1 MPVANRC
8 QDIADS
14 LLHGPPTD
22 DHARMLRRGGQPE
35 RLYFGLPGPDP
46 GSLPGSPRAVGPHH
60 QMATFER
67 TTTMTSP
74 SALGSTGIYPVR
86 VPPRDDHPRQ
96 TKIVATLGPASTDI
110 GVIRRLVEAGMDV
123 ARLNFSHGTHAEHLQ
138 RWQAVRQVAQQ
149 QARPVAVLADL
160 CGPKIRLGNLA
171 APVDVQPGEVIG
183 FSTASDDPRNLS
195 ITYDRLSEAVQPGQ
209 RLLID
214 DGRIRTT
221 VIDVRER
228 EVLCMVDT
236 AGRLQRGKGVNL
248 PDSALPIPCLTA
260 KDLDDLAFAAT
271 HGADFVAL
279 SFVRCAADVLE
290 LRERLDVARSRAR
303 IVAKIEKAEAIA
315 DLEAI
320 IEASDA
326 VMVARGDLGVE
337 VGVSEVPLLQKRI
350 IDAARTRGRTVITAT
365 QMLESMIDSSEPTR
379 AEVSDVANAIL
390 DGTSAVMLSAESASG
405 SFPVRAVEV
414 MVEIASKTES
424 SAALRSERVPHAEV
438 STVLMHATCDVADE
452 VTAAAI
458 GVPTTS
464 GSTARDL
471 SRFRPHQPVVAATD
485 DEVVLRQLALDW
497 GIHPVLIPPASSL
510 EEAWT
515 ATVRAAHQLGLVAE
529 GDLVV
534 LTGRRALMGSND
546 TSHIAL
552 QRVPAQAELVPPA
565 GQSSVVTSN
574 SPAA

>member
-1 MPVANRC
+1 
-8 QDIADS
+8 
-14 LLHGPPTD
+14 
-22 DHARMLRRGGQPE
+22 
-35 RLYFGLPGPDP
+35 
-46 GSLPGSPRAVGPHH
+46 
-60 QMATFER
+60 MATA
-67 TTTMTSP
+67 

-86 VPPRDDHPRQ
+86 VPPREDRPRQ
-96 TKIVATLGPASTDI
+96 TKIVATLGPSSTDV
-110 GVIRRLVEAGMDV
+110 GVVRRLVDAGMDV
-123 ARLNFSHGTHAEHLQ
+123 ARLNFSHGTHGEHLE
-138 RWQAVRQVAQQ
+138 RWQAVQQVAQRTG
-149 QARPVAVLADL
+149 RPVAILADL
-160 CGPKIRLGNLA
+160 CGPKIRLGHLV

-183 FSTASDDPRNLS
+183 FAAQSDDPRNLS
-195 ITYDRLSEAVQPGQ
+195 ITYDRLSEVVQPGH

-221 VIDVRER
+221 VIEVRER

-248 PDSALPIPCLTA
+248 PDTTLPIPCLTA
-260 KDLDDLAFAAT
+260 KDLDDLAFAAA

-279 SFVRCAADVLE
+279 SFVRSAADVVE
-290 LRERLDVARSRAR
+290 LRDRLDVARSRAR

-320 IEASDA
+320 IEVSDV

-350 IDAARTRGRTVITAT
+350 IDAARSRGRTVITAT
-365 QMLESMIDSSEPTR
+365 QMLESMISSSEPTR

-390 DGTSAVMLSAESASG
+390 DGTSAVMLSAETASG
-405 SFPVRAVEV
+405 SFPVRSVEV
-414 MVEIASKTES
+414 MVEIANKTES

-452 VTAAAI
+452 VAAAAI
-458 GVPTTS
+458 GVPTSS
-464 GSTARDL
+464 GTTARDL
-471 SRFRPHQPVVAATD
+471 SRFRPHQPIVAATD

-497 GIHPVLIPPASSL
+497 GVHPVLIPTTTSL

-529 GDLVV
+529 DDLVV
-534 LTGRRALMGSND
+534 LTGRRPLMGSND

-552 QRVPAQAELVPPA
+552 QRVP
-565 GQSSVVTSN
+565 SRT
-574 SPAA
+574 